1 MRVGKRQT
9 GPGPARESAK
19 AQTANDSG
27 RLDHDNP
34 SEADGTEHPAA
45 KPVGLEWATIAK
57 VAPALLILLLLV
69 KVYGVAH
76 YSLTTAT
83 ALVTAAPLSVL
94 LGTLALYEYA
104 VMAALAATAL
114 LWTISLFFT
123 EERDLRKWAPLALV
137 LGIFTALVTP
147 LFYLRWAGAAFALV
161 LLAWLPLRHRIAL
174 SAIAAYVAAAVAAGF
189 VLVTVSNPW
198 LPAEVVMLRQP
209 IQASPRLSATSSIL
223 TVFVISEDNGWETML
238 VDNDRY
244 LVWLPAADVESR
256 IICHQ
261 NNQLG
266 QGRTFY
272 QWIIGQPYTS
282 PNVSCDPLVATLKKE
297 AQK

>member
-1 MRVGKRQT
+1 MRIGRRQP
-9 GPGPARESAK
+9 GPGLARESAK
-19 AQTANDSG
+19 AHTTDDSG
-27 RLDHDNP
+27 RPDHDGP

-45 KPVGLEWATIAK
+45 EPVGVDWETIAK
-57 VAPALLILLLLV
+57 VASALLVLLLLV

-104 VMAALAATAL
+104 VMAALAAAAV
-114 LWTISLFFT
+114 LWAISLFFT
-123 EERDLRKWAPLALV
+123 EKRELRKWAPLGLM
-137 LGIFTALVTP
+137 LGIFAALVTP

-161 LLAWLPLRHRIAL
+161 LIAWLPLRHRIAL
-174 SAIAAYVAAAVAAGF
+174 SVIAAYVAAAVAAGF
-189 VLVTVSNPW
+189 VLVTISSPW

-209 IQASPRLSATSSIL
+209 IQASPRLSATSNIL

-238 VDNDRY
+238 IDNDRY
-244 LVWLPAADVESR
+244 LVWLPAADVERR

-266 QGRTFY
+266 QGQTFY
-272 QWIIGQPYTS
+272 QWIIGQPYSS
-282 PNVSCDPLVATLKKE
+282 PNVSCDPLIATLKKE